1 MYSKEIMKVIEYIE
15 ANLFEELVL
24 EQLAVVAGYSK
35 YHFARIF
42 KEATGESIISMIK
55 RLRLEKSAKDLF
67 HLSTPVTEIGLNAG
81 YWTPSSYN
89 KAFKQKF
96 SQSPSLFRERSKQTF
111 HNIAREYN
119 LRVEHIERKPQRTLS
134 YRATG
139 DYKESSYVA
148 WNALLNILDAFK
160 KKSNEYISTKDANCY
175 GLAFDIPTITDENLL
190 RYEACIEVSDE
201 LDFNMFDIYHREI
214 PGGTYA
220 KVTFEGDYNDIYDVW
235 VWFYGWIQTNQYML
249 ADFPPLECYL
259 DDPREVMK
267 ELPPKPTTELL
278 LLLQS

>member
-1 MYSKEIMKVIEYIE
+1 MYSKEIIKVIEYIE
-15 ANLFEELVL
+15 TNLFEELEL
-24 EQLAVVAGYSK
+24 EQLSVVAGYSK
-35 YHFARIF
+35 YHFARLF

-67 HLSTPVTEIGLNAG
+67 HLNTPVTEIGLNVG

-96 SQSPSLFRERSKQTF
+96 KQSPSLFRETSKQTF
-111 HNIAREYN
+111 HTIARKYD
-119 LRVEHIERKPQRTLS
+119 LSVEIIERKPQRTLS
-134 YRATG
+134 YRAIG

-148 WNALLNILDAFK
+148 WNALINILDTFQK
-160 KKSNEYISTKDANCY
+160 ESNEFISTKHTNCY

-190 RYEACIEVSDE
+190 RYEGCVEVSDE
-201 LDFNMFDIYHREI
+201 LDFTMFEIYHREI

-220 KVTFEGDYNDIYDVW
+220 KVTFQGDYDDIYDVW
-235 VWFYGWIQTNQYML
+235 VWFYGWVQKNQYKL
-249 ADFPPLECYL
+249 ANFPPLECYL

-267 ELPPKPTTELL
+267 ELPPQPTTELL
-278 LLLQS
+278 LLLEP